1 MVKRLSTMRETQVQ
15 SLGGKSPWRR
25 KWQSIPVLLPGKSHG
40 QGSLVGYSP
49 WGRKESDMTEGLH
62 FHFQCRR
69 CWIRGFDLWARK
81 IPWRRKWQPTP
92 VFLSGELHGQRNLVG
107 YSPGGRKELTE
118 WLSMT
123 STAEILN
130 LGIRDLDLNHSSQ
143 IH

>member
-1 MVKRLSTMRETQVQ
+1 M
-15 SLGGKSPWRR
+15 
-25 KWQSIPVLLPGKSHG
+25 
-40 QGSLVGYSP
+40 
-49 WGRKESDMTEGLH
+49 
-62 FHFQCRR
+62 
-69 CWIRGFDLWARK
+69 
-81 IPWRRKWQPTP
+81 QPTP

-130 LGIRDLDLNHSSQ
+130 LRIRDLDLNYSSQ